1 MVTTMIAKRI
11 RPLSL
16 GLLLLGLQ
24 AQAAGETPWQRSY
37 KFETEGRYDH
47 ALAEITPLQSQAGSS
62 ELAWLRSGWL
72 HYLQGNH
79 NDAIRAYNQAMRLN
93 TDSVD
98 ARLGLT
104 LPLMAQQRWNDA
116 AYYARHVIASDPGN
130 YAAQLRL
137 LVCLEALGQ
146 WDELKTSAQTA
157 SQHFPA
163 EYLPWLYRA
172 RAHKQLRETSDMRQA
187 YAQLLMRKP
196 DDAEALA
203 GVK

>member
-1 MVTTMIAKRI
+1 MTMIPTSL
-11 RPLSL
+11 RPLAF
-16 GLLLLGLQ
+16 GLLLLSLGT
-24 AQAAGETPWQRSY
+24 QAATESPWQRSY
-37 KFETEGRYDH
+37 RQEAAGRYTE
-47 ALAEITPLQSQAGSS
+47 ALADITPLQNQADSN

-72 HYLQGNH
+72 LYLQGNH
-79 NDAIRAYNQAMRLN
+79 NEAIRAYNQAMRLN
-93 TDSVD
+93 PESVD

-137 LVCLEALGQ
+137 LACLEALGQ
-146 WDELKTSAQTA
+146 WDELKTTAQSV
-157 SQHFPA
+157 SQRFPS

-172 RAHKQLRETSDMRQA
+172 HAHRQLRESIETRQA

-196 DDAEALA
+196 EDAEALA

>member
-1 MVTTMIAKRI
+1 MTMFPTCL
-11 RPLSL
+11 RPLSFS
-16 GLLLLGLQ
+16 LLLLSLG
-24 AQAAGETPWQRSY
+24 AQAAAESSWQRSY
-37 KFETEGRYDH
+37 KFEAEGRYEH
-47 ALAEITPLQSQAGSS
+47 ALAEIVPLQNQNGG

-72 HYLQGNH
+72 LYLQGNH

-146 WDELKTSAQTA
+146 WEELKTSAQSA
-157 SQHFPA
+157 GQHFPS

-172 RAHKQLRETSDMRQA
+172 RAHKQLRETNEARQA

-196 DDAEALA
+196 EDAEALA